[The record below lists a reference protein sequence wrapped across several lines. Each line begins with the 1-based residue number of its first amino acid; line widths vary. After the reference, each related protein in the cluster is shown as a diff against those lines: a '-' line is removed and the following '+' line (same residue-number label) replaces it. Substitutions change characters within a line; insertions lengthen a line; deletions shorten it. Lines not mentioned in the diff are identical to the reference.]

1 MRLLK
6 RFLLF
11 ITFQEFI
18 ILAAFFIVSIVSV
31 GVTGH
36 LHIGRAGRICH
47 TLILIIA
54 CFLAYIGVK
63 ETITAPPEIPTTTL
77 AWQLVKRTFTILR
90 DWMPLFFAISM
101 YAYLYGLTEAV
112 STVNRD
118 AELLAADRF
127 IFGETPAVL
136 FDAHI
141 SWWITELLS
150 MVYMT
155 MMFFPPTLL
164 VCLYIKGDQKAF
176 QRVSVGLMVICFLGY
191 GGYFLVPAIGPVHFI
206 PKAFQNHLLGGAMT
220 NIEQNLQQQS
230 RTPRDCF
237 PSMHVAIPTLMNC
250 FAYSSFKPFLVAGL
264 PLLTGIGLATLYLRY
279 HYFVDILAGFILGL
293 TVFYLTT
300 PLMEYWQRE
309 KKRLKDSLSLL

>member
-18 ILAAFFIVSIVSV
+18 LLSAFFLVSIVSY
-31 GVTGH
+31 GVTGRVH
-36 LHIGRAGRICH
+36 FGRAGRICH

-63 ETITAPPEIPTTTL
+63 DTLTAPPELSTCKL
-77 AWQLVKRTFTILR
+77 AWQLTKRTFVILR

-101 YAYLYGLTEAV
+101 YAYLYGLTEAM

-127 IFGETPAVL
+127 LFGETPAVL
-136 FDAHI
+136 FDSYV
-141 SWWITELLS
+141 SWWLTELLS

-155 MMFFPPTLL
+155 MMFFPPALL
-164 VCLYIKGDQKAF
+164 VCLYIKGDKKAF

-206 PKAFQNHLLGGAMT
+206 PKAFNNHLLGGAMT
-220 NIEQNLQQQS
+220 NIEQNLQHQS

-237 PSMHVAIPTLMNC
+237 PSMHVAIPTLMNA
-250 FAYSSFKPFLVAGL
+250 FAFVCYKPFLVAGV
-264 PLLTGIGLATLYLRY
+264 PLLAGISVATLYLRY
-279 HYFVDILAGFILGL
+279 HYFVDIVAGFLLGIL
-293 TVFYLTT
+293 VFYLTT
-300 PLMEYWQRE
+300 PLMKFWQRE
-309 KKRLKDSLSLL
+309 KERLRSSLSLL